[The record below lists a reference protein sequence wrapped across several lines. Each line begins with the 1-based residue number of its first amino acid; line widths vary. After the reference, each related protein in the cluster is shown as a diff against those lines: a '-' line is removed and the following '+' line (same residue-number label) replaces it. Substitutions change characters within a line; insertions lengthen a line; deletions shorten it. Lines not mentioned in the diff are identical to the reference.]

1 MPRPLPRNDAD
12 DHEFIQFRGYQ
23 TSVTE
28 DKTGVHFGTVERRG
42 RVVHEPVPVVDD
54 ETDPSDAP
62 DDAVLLAVAEAL
74 VQNSPL
80 ISWGVACDICGDV
93 FATPAAVN
101 SHMSAHAG
109 GQGDPADGGDGG
121 EDDSDSVTIPDGDDV
136 LGGSAG
142 DGSAGDNGGG

>member
-1 MPRPLPRNDAD
+1 MSQATPQ
-12 DHEFIQFRGYQ
+12 E
-23 TSVTE
+23 
-28 DKTGVHFGTVERRG
+28 
-42 RVVHEPVPVVDD
+42 
-54 ETDPSDAP
+54 
-62 DDAVLLAVAEAL
+62 
-74 VQNSPL
+74 
-80 ISWGVACDICGDV
+80 ISGDV